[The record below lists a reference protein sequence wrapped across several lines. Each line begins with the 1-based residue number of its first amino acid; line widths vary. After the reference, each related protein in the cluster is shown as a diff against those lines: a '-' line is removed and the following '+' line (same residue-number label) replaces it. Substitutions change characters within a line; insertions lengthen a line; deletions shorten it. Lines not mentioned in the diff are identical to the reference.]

1 MAGFLIF
8 VRWKINDIRG
18 LLLSSFY
25 IKEYRVDMIISIGK
39 KKTWSDIEFVQE
51 IQKRTDR
58 VTETFYN
65 VCRKYFMN
73 S

>member
-1 MAGFLIF
+1 
-8 VRWKINDIRG
+8 
-18 LLLSSFY
+18 
-25 IKEYRVDMIISIGK
+25 MIISIGK

-51 IQKRTDR
+51 IQKRNDR